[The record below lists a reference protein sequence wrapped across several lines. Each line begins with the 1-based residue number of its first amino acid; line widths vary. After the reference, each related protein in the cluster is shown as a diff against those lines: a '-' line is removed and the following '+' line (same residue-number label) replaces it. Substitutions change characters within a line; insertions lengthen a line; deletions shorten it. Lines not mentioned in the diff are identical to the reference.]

1 MVFMSLEEF
10 LLSFYVDK
18 KDMYI
23 KHIPFTFIVTERL
36 AVFITFTFIGYFNTF
51 KANRW
56 ASFKYLRVSSCI
68 SKEILV
74 NLNSVADDDS
84 DNYITRK
91 KKERIFLFIDATI
104 INTNMD
110 FVNIV
115 SIMYRTNIQ
124 FCTHEANVINVI
136 FSILTLNTRYK
147 QWNSNKNKWKQIELN
162 SMLR

>member
-1 MVFMSLEEF
+1 M
-10 LLSFYVDK
+10 
-18 KDMYI
+18 
-23 KHIPFTFIVTERL
+23 
-36 AVFITFTFIGYFNTF
+36 
-51 KANRW
+51 
-56 ASFKYLRVSSCI
+56 
-68 SKEILV
+68 
-74 NLNSVADDDS
+74 NSVADDDS
-84 DNYITRK
+84 DNYITGK

-147 QWNSNKNKWKQIELN
+147 QWNSNKNK
-162 SMLR
+162 